1 MAKAKTVEA
10 TAEQLAVQTKE
21 INEVFMDEKKA
32 GPLYVIKRGVTRIA
46 KGDLGKLEAD
56 GWKIKK

>member
-1 MAKAKTVEA
+1 MAKAKNVEA
-10 TAEQLAVQTKE
+10 TAEELAVQTKE
-21 INEVFMDEKKA
+21 TKEVFKDEQKTI
-32 GPLYVIKRGVTRIA
+32 YVIKRGVTRIA

>member
-10 TAEQLAVQTKE
+10 TAEELSVQTKE
-21 INEVFMDEKKA
+21 INEVFKDEPKT
-32 GPLYVIKRGVTRIA
+32 LYVIKRGVTRIA
-46 KGDLGKLEAD
+46 KGDLEKLEAD